1 MIRFL
6 KHIYLKYLL
15 PIYTNYLMRINKY
28 VLVTI
33 LFAIIILVVGD
44 GNLYNRKKYNDKI
57 RSLEKEIRHYEKEI
71 EVNSQKLR
79 DFRTDKEG
87 LERFAREEYHMKKP
101 NEDLYI
107 IKK

>member
-1 MIRFL
+1 MIQ
-6 KHIYLKYLL
+6 YLKNFYTRYLA
-15 PIYTNYLMRINKY
+15 RVNKY

-33 LFAIIILVVGD
+33 VFAIIILVVGD
-44 GNLYNRKKYNDKI
+44 GNLYNRKKYDDKI
-57 RSLEKEIRHYEKEI
+57 RSLEREIRHYEKEI

-79 DFRTDKEG
+79 DLRTDKEG

-101 NEDLYI
+101 DEDLYI